1 MHTSLYLTQTVW
13 QNGKR
18 VATLCTSHYKT
29 PNLGNSWVPWKCI
42 RPSAFGHIASRF
54 TKSFISISFGERGAQ
69 DLCSNHL
76 LYALQLLISCFTR
89 NLLIT
94 HGISGVGRGS
104 YGSLAATMSRCRL
117 SRTTEDIKHRVQ
129 AIRINLSQRMAL
141 MGEVWWCDDCFHSFG
156 PKICGSLIAST
167 YQAMKQTPPFF
178 TDLSHWTGAKM
189 VFPFRTSLEFV
200 PRLIQVENSSGKL
213 VWSSNRRTFQL
224 ARSCSVV
231 GKNSVLKLS
240 ILNKLHVVYMRIL
253 KHLRLKRRKT
263 SFHHLNCEVSNPWF
277 QGLLL
282 FADFPKK
289 EQLRPQ
295 MTETRSVLEGD
306 DAILSNDGCMIW
318 PQSLGDPR
326 RGDECESIK
335 DIWDFTS
342 AHVCPATHQPHPTN
356 FWLNNLIPLK
366 CMRLHLNNSTRN
378 IY

>member
-1 MHTSLYLTQTVW
+1 MHLSL
-13 QNGKR
+13 QNSKLGKLLSSLK
-18 VATLCTSHYKT
+18 VYTTF
-29 PNLGNSWVPWKCI
+29 GI
-42 RPSAFGHIASRF
+42 RTHCVKVHKVFHLHFLWWEGSR
-54 TKSFISISFGERGAQ
+54 TQ

-167 YQAMKQTPPFF
+167 YQAMTQTPTFF

-240 ILNKLHVVYMRIL
+240 ILNKLHVAYMRIL

-282 FADFPKK
+282 FDAFCRLSKK
-289 EQLRPQ
+289 RTTQTTNDRDTKRP
-295 MTETRSVLEGD
+295 
-306 DAILSNDGCMIW
+306 W
-318 PQSLGDPR
+318 R
-326 RGDECESIK
+326 R
-335 DIWDFTS
+335 WR
-342 AHVCPATHQPHPTN
+342 HP
-356 FWLNNLIPLK
+356 
-366 CMRLHLNNSTRN
+366 
-378 IY
+378 